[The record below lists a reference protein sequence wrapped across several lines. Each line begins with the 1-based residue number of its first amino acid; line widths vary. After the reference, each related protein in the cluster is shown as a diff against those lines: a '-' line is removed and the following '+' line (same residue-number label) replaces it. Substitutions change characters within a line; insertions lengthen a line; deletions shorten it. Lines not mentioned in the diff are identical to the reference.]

1 MNTEFKPV
9 ITRAEGL
16 CLAFGAMVGWGWVA
30 LGGRWVE
37 QGGAEGSIIA
47 FALGGLMMLL
57 IGFTYAELASA
68 MPKVGGEH
76 VYSERALGR
85 VSAFI
90 CTWAI
95 TLAYVSVSAFEAV
108 ALPTV
113 AEYLI
118 PNLKQVLLYSVAG
131 YEVYLSWAMVG
142 AIGAV
147 AVVWLNILG
156 IKVAA
161 RFQLAATIILVAV
174 GAVLMAGAIMNPTDS
189 PMPAYSA
196 PMFSGIALV
205 LLAVPFMF
213 VGFDVIPQAAEEM
226 DMPAN
231 RIGRL
236 IVLSVILATAWYALI
251 CFAVGRA
258 LPSEL
263 LTPDSLGTVVAA
275 TAAWNSDYAG
285 LAVVLAGILGII
297 TSWNAVVMGG
307 ARAIFVMARA
317 GQLPSWLGVLHPE
330 RRTPINALIA
340 IGAVC
345 VIAPFFGRP
354 MLIWLVDAGSF
365 NVVIAY
371 FFVALSFIVLRLREP
386 SMIRPMRV
394 RFGLGVGLF
403 ALLSSVFLMAL
414 YLPGGA
420 AALIWPYEWLIVGLW
435 WLVGGLCLLT
445 SRTRAVTYTHRDL
458 IS

>member
-1 MNTEFKPV
+1 MQTEFKPV
-9 ITRAEGL
+9 ISRVEGL

-30 LGGRWVE
+30 LAGRWVE
-37 QGGAEGSIIA
+37 QGGAQGSVFA
-47 FALGGLMMLL
+47 FLLGGLMMLF

-85 VSAFI
+85 ISSFI

-113 AEYLI
+113 AEYLV
-118 PNLKQVLLYSVAG
+118 PNLKQIYLYTIAG
-131 YEVYLSWAMVG
+131 YDVYLSWALVG
-142 AIGAV
+142 AVGAA

-161 RFQLAATIILVAV
+161 RFQLWATAILVVV
-174 GAVLMAGAIMNPTDS
+174 GAVLMFGAMLNPTDS

-196 PMFSGIALV
+196 PMFSGMALV

-226 DMPAN
+226 DMEPR
-231 RIGRL
+231 RIGGL
-236 IVLSVILATAWYALI
+236 IILSVLLATAWYALI

-258 LPSEL
+258 LPFDL

-275 TAAWNSDYAG
+275 TAAWESDYAG

-307 ARAIFVMARA
+307 ARAIFVMARS
-317 GQLPSWLGVLHPE
+317 GQLPAWLGVLHPT

-340 IGAVC
+340 IGVVC

-354 MLIWLVDAGSF
+354 MLVWLVDAGSF

-386 SMIRPMRV
+386 EMLRPMRV
-394 RFGLGVGLF
+394 RFGMPIGIF
-403 ALLSSVFLMAL
+403 ALISSMFLMVL

-420 AALIWPYEWLIVGLW
+420 AALIWPYEWIIVGLW
-435 WLVGGLCLLT
+435 WLIGAICLFT
-445 SRTRAVTYTHRDL
+445 ARGEVSTRPVAG
-458 IS
+458 